1 MLGKYISRIIV
12 QTINIKVKEKK
23 HQYSFFSDSAK
34 VKKERGSENT
44 WLNYE
49 DRKTYALM
57 LYNDTGVTNLTV
69 PFSYVKHLNF
79 LNFEEFN
86 IINPIWVNMVRHPVE
101 RVVSWFYY
109 TRQAWYLFIFNWVYI
124 IFIAIYLQLIYFL
137 KVFIRT
143 RSG

>member
-1 MLGKYISRIIV
+1 M
-12 QTINIKVKEKK
+12 
-23 HQYSFFSDSAK
+23 
-34 VKKERGSENT
+34 KKERGSENT

-86 IINPIWVNMVRHPVE
+86 ITNPIWVNMVRHPVE

-109 TRQAWYLFIFNWVYI
+109 TRQAWYLFIFIWVYI
-124 IFIAIYLQLIYFL
+124 IFIAIILQLIYFL

-143 RSG
+143 RSR

>member
-1 MLGKYISRIIV
+1 M
-12 QTINIKVKEKK
+12 
-23 HQYSFFSDSAK
+23 
-34 VKKERGSENT
+34 KKERGEENT

-86 IINPIWVNMVRHPVE
+86 ITNPIWVNMVRHPVE

-109 TRQAWYLFIFNWVYI
+109 TRQAWYLFIFIWVYI

>member
-1 MLGKYISRIIV
+1 M
-12 QTINIKVKEKK
+12 
-23 HQYSFFSDSAK
+23 
-34 VKKERGSENT
+34 KKERGSENT

-86 IINPIWVNMVRHPVE
+86 ITNPIWVNMVRHPVE

>member
-1 MLGKYISRIIV
+1 M
-12 QTINIKVKEKK
+12 
-23 HQYSFFSDSAK
+23 
-34 VKKERGSENT
+34 KKERGSENT

-86 IINPIWVNMVRHPVE
+86 ITNPIWVNMVRHPVE

-109 TRQAWYLFIFNWVYI
+109 TRQAWYLFIFIWVFLCVQFTY
-124 IFIAIYLQLIYFL
+124 IFIAIYLLPFFL

>member
-1 MLGKYISRIIV
+1 M
-12 QTINIKVKEKK
+12 
-23 HQYSFFSDSAK
+23 
-34 VKKERGSENT
+34 KKERGSENT

-86 IINPIWVNMVRHPVE
+86 ITNPIWVNMVRHPVE

-109 TRQAWYLFIFNWVYI
+109 TRQAWYLFIFFRVYI
-124 IFIAIYLQLIYFL
+124 IFIAIYLQLTYFL

>member
-1 MLGKYISRIIV
+1 M
-12 QTINIKVKEKK
+12 
-23 HQYSFFSDSAK
+23 
-34 VKKERGSENT
+34 KKERGEENT

-86 IINPIWVNMVRHPVE
+86 ITNPIWVNMVRHPVE

-109 TRQAWYLFIFNWVYI
+109 TRQAWYLFIFNWGASLNHVDQ
-124 IFIAIYLQLIYFL
+124 FLAILDPPPPLWTDVDF
-137 KVFIRT
+137 
-143 RSG
+143 

>member
-1 MLGKYISRIIV
+1 M
-12 QTINIKVKEKK
+12 
-23 HQYSFFSDSAK
+23 
-34 VKKERGSENT
+34 KKERGSENT

-86 IINPIWVNMVRHPVE
+86 ITNPIWVNMVRHPVE

-109 TRQAWYLFIFNWVYI
+109 TRQAWYLFIFIWVYI
-124 IFIAIYLQLIYFL
+124 IFIAIILQLIYFL